1 MARPE
6 TLEAVLFDFDGT
18 LCNTEVKNLQL
29 VQDVLREMGADVPM
43 SELQVLTGGEDR
55 RTVPP
60 ILERYGVSGTID
72 DYERLRDG
80 CYKTYAE
87 ADLVLEPGAREL
99 LDSLRQRGVRI
110 GLVSMTLSRCILTGL
125 DRLGILNR
133 FDAIVCGDMVTRR
146 KPEPEPYQ
154 RAMELLGV
162 EPAACIAVEDS
173 PTGIRAARAAGC
185 YTIAYTGCDI
195 EQDVS
200 AANEV
205 ADSFVG
211 LM

>member
-60 ILERYGVSGTID
+60 ILERYDVSGTID

-146 KPEPEPYQ
+146 KPEPEPYR